1 MTNQKIALITG
12 ATRGLGEGM
21 ARRLSEAGVAV
32 VGTYRGAEPGDG
44 VTAALPLDVTRF
56 DTYPEFTAQLATLL
70 RDRFG
75 ASGFDHLVN
84 NAGIGIFAPYAQTT
98 AEQFDQLVDTNLKA
112 PYFLTQSL
120 LPLINEGGRVLNVT
134 TALTRGVV
142 PGMSAYA
149 AVKGAVEVLGRYQAT
164 ELAERSIRVNT
175 LMGGAVDTGFGGGM
189 MRSPQVQ
196 ELAAHT
202 IAQGRI
208 ATVDDITAAVPAI
221 LSDAFQWATGGII
234 DLSGGQ
240 SL

>member
-1 MTNQKIALITG
+1 MTDQKIALITG

-21 ARRLSEAGVAV
+21 ARRLTAAGVAV
-32 VGTYRGAEPGDG
+32 IGTYRGTEPGDA
-44 VTAALPLDVTRF
+44 VTAALRLDVTRF
-56 DTYPEFTAQLATLL
+56 DTYPAFVAELRQLL

-75 ASGFDHLVN
+75 AEGFDHLIN
-84 NAGIGIFAPYAQTT
+84 NAGIGIFAPYARTT
-98 AEQFDQLVDTNLKA
+98 PEQFDRLTDTNLKA
-112 PYFLTQSL
+112 PYFLTQAL
-120 LPLINEGGRVLNVT
+120 LPLINDGGRVLHVT

-175 LMGGAVDTGFGGGM
+175 LMGGAVGTGFGGGM
-189 MRSPQVQ
+189 MRSPEVQ
-196 ELAAHT
+196 ALAAHT

-234 DLSGGQ
+234 DVSGGQ